1 MKGDVDLNNET
12 QNLQVRILPTLG
24 DSVSLI
30 GAFAFSPAVGIG
42 SLIVNKVLGNPLDKL
57 ASFEYNVTGSWR
69 DPDVV
74 RVSQAPVAS
83 KPGVSK
89 PGKPEN

>member
-1 MKGDVDLNNET
+1 
-12 QNLQVRILPTLG
+12 LPTLG

-30 GAFAFSPAVGIG
+30 GAFAISPVVGIG

-69 DPDVV
+69 DPSVV
-74 RVSQAPVAS
+74 KVGGFAAEIKQGNQD
-83 KPGVSK
+83 K
-89 PGKPEN
+89 